1 MFKKISVRFILLEW
15 VFLAIVIGGS
25 IVLYGIFAPI
35 YYNNYKGEIILQA
48 FEDVKETDFKN
59 ISEEDIGMFLEYEK
73 ENLSFTIADENM
85 NSVYT
90 TKSNEEHVIHRN
102 IELKLD
108 QYSENPEI
116 INKNSKRTKT
126 LKLLGIVRQEGILYY
141 VCIRDKIENVYSSFR
156 LTEKFM
162 VAMFIIALS
171 IGSIIMYFFSR
182 NLVRPIQNVS
192 RVAKR
197 LAEREFGEKADENG
211 SYEEVNHLAKCINC
225 MSGQLQ
231 DYVEQIEESQ
241 KQLLNQNIQKERMEK
256 ARKDFIANVSH
267 ELKTPLAVISSQVE
281 MLQYVEE
288 KEKEYYYVSILEEV
302 TKMSEMVGNL
312 LNISVMEHHMEK
324 MKEEPVSMN
333 DVISYMLMKY
343 DALMQKKK
351 LTIQT
356 KLEEDCYVLGDR
368 EYIEQAMSNFIMNAF
383 ERTGRQ
389 GNIAISLR
397 KVEESIYFSVYNE
410 GERIP
415 EEDMGKIWKSFYMEE
430 SAEEAVG
437 HAGIGLYI
445 VQNVIH
451 LHGGKYGA
459 DNKEQ
464 GVEFWFMLPAFG
476 S

>member
-25 IVLYGIFAPI
+25 IVLYGIFAPV

-48 FEDVKETDFKN
+48 FEEVKEADLKN

-85 NSVYT
+85 EPVYT
-90 TKSNEEHVIHRN
+90 TKSNEDHVIHRN
-102 IELKLD
+102 VELKLD

-116 INKNSKRTKT
+116 INKNRKRIRT
-126 LKLLGIVRQEGILYY
+126 LKLLGIVRQEGIPYY
-141 VCIRDKIENVYSSFR
+141 VCIIDKVENVYRSFQF
-156 LTEKFM
+156 TEKFM
-162 VAMFIIALS
+162 IVMFIIALAL
-171 IGSIIMYFFSR
+171 GSLIMYFFSR
-182 NLVRPIQNVS
+182 NLVKPIQNVS

-197 LAEREFGEKADENG
+197 LAERDFEEKADENG
-211 SYEEVNHLAKCINC
+211 SYEEVNHLAKCINS

-288 KEKEYYYVSILEEV
+288 KEKEYYYASISEEV

-312 LNISVMEHHMEK
+312 LDISVMEHHMEQ
-324 MKEEPVSMN
+324 MKKEPVLMN

-351 LTIQT
+351 LTIRT

-389 GNIAISLR
+389 GNVTISLR

-415 EEDMGKIWKSFYMEE
+415 KEDMGKIWKSFYMKEPF
-430 SAEEAVG
+430 EEAAG

-459 DNKEQ
+459 DNKEE
-464 GVEFWFMLPAFG
+464 GVEFWFMLPAFR